1 MFACCGAR
9 SVSSSKKLDR
19 KDLELRK
26 IRDDKAEKEMLRLK
40 SELQKL
46 LSENSRLE
54 VDLKSASS
62 EIEERKKETDRL
74 KHEAKLKVIENIQ
87 ATKYNVIHHRNEEQ
101 TDDTT
106 NKEMD
111 EKHDEEEEIVIEDW
125 STGEF
130 TRSRVV
136 KKATTFGDGNLRT
149 YDLTSDRIPHDTK
162 SVRSTIWQSTANMCT
177 SIKRDELKEMF
188 GMLFK
193 DFDEM
198 FTPLSLEERK
208 EMRQHGKKSSRR
220 KTDSEVPTVKSQ
232 RVERVKIRAYVH
244 TLSLS

>member
-1 MFACCGAR
+1 MFTCCGAR
-9 SVSSSKKLDR
+9 SAKTIDR
-19 KDLELRK
+19 KDLELK
-26 IRDDKAEKEMLRLK
+26 EIRDAEAEKAKKEIRRLK
-40 SELQKL
+40 SEIASEKL
-46 LSENSRLE
+46 KLEKVLSQNERLE
-54 VDLKSASS
+54 MDLKSASS

-149 YDLTSDRIPHDTK
+149 YDLTSDRIPHDTT
-162 SVRSTIWQSTANMCT
+162 SVRGVRAWSSRISSLSLTLTRTT
-177 SIKRDELKEMF
+177 SSEVLEQQ
-188 GMLFK
+188 
-193 DFDEM
+193 
-198 FTPLSLEERK
+198 FTPYL
-208 EMRQHGKKSSRR
+208 
-220 KTDSEVPTVKSQ
+220 
-232 RVERVKIRAYVH
+232 
-244 TLSLS
+244 